1 MNKGVII
8 GLFVVAIAAI
18 LGATLFLGGSKGGEG
33 EDPSKPE
40 GKPEGKAPTAQVA
53 ISMLYS
59 TEKEDWIKSAA
70 AEFTTAHP
78 EIKLDLKGMGSFKAA
93 EAILDGTEKPTVFSP
108 SDTLAMNLLAADW
121 DAKHHTA
128 PFLGTPEPLVIT
140 PLVFVIWE
148 ERAQV
153 LQQSG
158 GVNWKTIHKAVSS
171 NQGWPAIGGK
181 ADWGFVK
188 LGHTD
193 PTLSNSGLQTV
204 FLMSLDFYQ
213 KNSITVS
220 DILDPKYQEWV
231 GQLEKGVGKF
241 EASSGTFMTDMVR
254 FGPSKYDIAVVYESL
269 AISQLGNAQGRWG
282 NLKVYYPSTTVWSD
296 NPAVILQGAT
306 PDQQAAAKEWLSW
319 LHGSAVQQRALSY
332 GFRPADPAIP
342 IKTADANNPFV
353 KYAPYGVQVE
363 IPPVATM
370 PEGSVVRNMMT
381 MWSRVVGR

>member
-1 MNKGVII
+1 MNKAVII
-8 GLFVVAIAAI
+8 GLFVVAIVAI
-18 LGATLFLGGSKGGEG
+18 LGATLFLGGSEG
-33 EDPSKPE
+33 EPENKPA
-40 GKPEGKAPTAQVA
+40 GKVEPKAQVTV
-53 ISMLYS
+53 SMLYS
-59 TEKEDWIKSAA
+59 TEKEDWIKSAVAGFA
-70 AEFTTAHP
+70 AAHP
-78 EIKLDLKGMGSFKAA
+78 EIRLDLKGMGSFKAA
-93 EAILDGTEKPTVFSP
+93 EAILDGAEKPTVFSP

-121 DAKHHTA
+121 DAKHHTPLFA
-128 PFLGTPEPLVIT
+128 GTPEPLVIT

-153 LQQSG
+153 LQQAG
-158 GVNWKTIHKAVSS
+158 GVNWKTIHQAVAS
-171 NQGWPAIGGK
+171 NQGWPAVGGK

-193 PTLSNSGLQTV
+193 PTQSNSGLQTL

-213 KNSITVS
+213 KNAISVG
-220 DILDPKYQEWV
+220 DVLDPKYQEWI
-231 GQLEKGVGKF
+231 GQVEKGVGKF
-241 EASSGTFMTDMVR
+241 ETSSGTFMTDMVR
-254 FGPSKYDIAVVYESL
+254 FGPSKYDVAVVYESL

-296 NPAVILQGAT
+296 NPAAILQGAT
-306 PDQQAAAKEWLSW
+306 PEQQAAAKVWLEW

-332 GFRPADPAIP
+332 GFRPGDPAIP

-353 KYAPYGVQVE
+353 KYAPYGVQVD

-370 PEGSVVRNMMT
+370 PEGAVVRNMMT